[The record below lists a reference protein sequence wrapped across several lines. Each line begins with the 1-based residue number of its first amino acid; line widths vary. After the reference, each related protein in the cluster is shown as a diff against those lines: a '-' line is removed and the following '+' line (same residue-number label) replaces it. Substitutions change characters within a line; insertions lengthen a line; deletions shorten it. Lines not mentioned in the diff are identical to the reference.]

1 MPGEGGHVGFAP
13 ADATEA
19 ELWRYLRNLHGRV
32 INEHVVS
39 GPGITSIYQF
49 IQGVHGGVPP
59 PEVEPDEISE
69 LAKSDP
75 HGPAARAMDLFFR
88 AYGAATGD
96 LALAVL
102 PRGGV
107 YIAGGIA
114 ARVLP
119 QLQASAFLDAFN
131 DKGKHAALMQ
141 RFPVKVVTDLD
152 LGLKGA
158 ARLAAGQRP
167 A

>member
-1 MPGEGGHVGFAP
+1 MRPQ
-13 ADATEA
+13 A
-19 ELWRYLRNLHGRV
+19 ELWRYLQKIHGRV
-32 INEHVVS
+32 TNEHLAS
-39 GPGITSIYQF
+39 GPGISAIYQF
-49 IQGVHGGVPP
+49 VQGGSKEVLE
-59 PEVEPDEISE
+59 PEKIDE
-69 LAKSDP
+69 LAANDP
-75 HGPAARAMDLFFR
+75 HGPAGRAMDLFFR
-88 AYGAATGD
+88 IYGAAAGD
-96 LALAVL
+96 LALEGL

-107 YIAGGIA
+107 YIAGGVA

-119 QLQASAFLDAFN
+119 QLQASAFLEAFN
-131 DKGKHAALMQ
+131 DKAQHAALMQ